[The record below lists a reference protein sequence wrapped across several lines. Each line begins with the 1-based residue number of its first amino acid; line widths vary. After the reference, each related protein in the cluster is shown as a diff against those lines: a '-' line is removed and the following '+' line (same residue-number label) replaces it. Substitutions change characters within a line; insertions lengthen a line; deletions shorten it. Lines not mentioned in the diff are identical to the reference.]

1 MLLKPVHD
9 RLIVKRD
16 EPEKVSKGGIVI
28 PDAAQ
33 ERATRGVILAAGPG
47 KYAEKTGV
55 FMPTTL
61 AVGTKVLFHP
71 YAGSEMKVAGEVFY
85 NMPEGD
91 IWAIVEDDD
100 DSGTTSSSD

>member
-1 MLLKPVHD
+1 MLLKPVND
-9 RLIVKRD
+9 RVIVRKD

-33 ERATRGVILAAGPG
+33 EKATRGIVLAVGPG

-55 FMPTTL
+55 FIPTTIT
-61 AVGTKVLFHP
+61 VGTKILFHP
-71 YAGSEMKVAGEVFY
+71 FAGSEMKVGDISFY

-91 IWAIVEDDD
+91 IWAIIEDDD
-100 DSGTTSSSD
+100 GTETISN

>member
-1 MLLKPVHD
+1 MLLKPVND
-9 RLIVKRD
+9 RVIVQKD

-33 ERATRGVILAAGPG
+33 ERATRGVILAVGPG

-55 FMPTTL
+55 FIPTSL
-61 AVGTKVLFHP
+61 KVGTKVLFHP
-71 YAGSEMKVAGEVFY
+71 FAGSEMKIGDLSLY

-91 IWAIVEDDD
+91 VWAVIEDDD
-100 DSGTTSSSD
+100 GTETVSN

>member
-9 RLIVKRD
+9 RVIVQRD

-33 ERATRGVILAAGPG
+33 ERATRGTILAAGPG

-55 FMPTTL
+55 FIPTTL
-61 AVGTKVLFHP
+61 KVGTKVLFHP
-71 YAGSEMKVAGEVFY
+71 FAGSEMKVGEHTFY

-91 IWAIVEDDD
+91 IWAIVEEDDEQ
-100 DSGTTSSSD
+100 SESQ

>member
-28 PDAAQ
+28 PDQAQ
-33 ERATRGVILAAGPG
+33 ERATRGIILAIGPG

-55 FMPTTL
+55 FIPTTL
-61 AVGTKVLFHP
+61 TVGTKVLFHP
-71 YAGSEMKVAGEVFY
+71 YAGSEMRVGEETFY

-91 IWAIVEDDD
+91 IWAIIEDDEESAD
-100 DSGTTSSSD
+100 TSSD

>member
-9 RLIVKRD
+9 RVIVRKN
-16 EPEKVSKGGIVI
+16 EPEKTSKGGIVI

-33 ERATRGVILAAGPG
+33 EKTTRGIVLAVGPG

-55 FMPTTL
+55 FIPTTIT
-61 AVGTKVLFHP
+61 VGTHVLFHP
-71 YAGSEMKVAGEVFY
+71 YAGSEMKVGDVSFY

-91 IWAIVEDDD
+91 IWAIIEDDD
-100 DSGTTSSSD
+100 GTENISN

>member
-9 RLIVKRD
+9 RIIVQKD

-33 ERATRGVILAAGPG
+33 ERATRGVILAVGPG

-55 FMPTTL
+55 FIPTTL
-61 AVGTKVLFHP
+61 TVGTKVLFHP
-71 YAGSEMKVAGEVFY
+71 YAGSEMKVGDLTFY

-91 IWAIVEDDD
+91 IWAIVEDDEESAD
-100 DSGTTSSSD
+100 TSSD